1 MGFYVQLAYQRYT
14 EAGIVW
20 YNLIPGGCI
29 DLSGTWLS
37 LFERGTWHEGDLERV
52 FGHIAAIPVVLKH
65 SVRGS
70 RDLRDL
76 QGLLSPQDIAAIQRA
91 EDMPTHCTDVLRSYY
106 YHSKLVKCEDE
117 EGNRMSSN
125 RRSFIGPCF
134 GTLDA
139 AIKSARFLYEF
150 EFAKGFA
157 QELNFLLGLWF
168 VLLPLVLAEVS
179 GWLSLVWI
187 PIIALAIL
195 GMYNVAEELQMPFGH
210 DLNDFDVDKI
220 ADVFMNVVMDIYSK
234 YKSGRKSLVFND
246 GPHPIEGP
254 PRPPAPPGQLA
265 PSWLEVVTISLQSV
279 SWRVMFF
286 VTVWAVVCTV
296 VAHFVG
302 DIWSVGS
309 SVCPGGWCSRIAIP
323 GPVQSYIGFAFFL
336 LLGFKMADSHN
347 RYTSGQTTWNE
358 KMHGFSRATAVML
371 HGAFPANTCHEG
383 DRSRIMAHL
392 AAFST
397 GMAGMLDRE
406 AGYLDELKDVVNAN
420 AGARIRSMMAAPFY
434 CLHVCQAYVIELDE
448 KLRQK
453 ASTSLLDP
461 RQIGCH
467 WIAARS
473 FGGLGNS
480 AGLLLR
486 IVDIPLPYGYVM
498 HIRTFAVVWMSV
510 LPLEIVESAGW
521 MTIPWTILIVYCVL
535 SIITWAEQLAQPFG
549 DDFADLPL
557 ENFRRM
563 SAQFVKE
570 TMDHLENGFSQFIQL
585 DRAAFPYYQGPAS
598 KTRESSLSLSAR

>member
-1 MGFYVQLAYQRYT
+1 MWF
-14 EAGIVW
+14 
-20 YNLIPGGCI
+20 NLIPGGCI
-29 DLSGTWLS
+29 DLSAAWLI
-37 LFERGTWHEGDLERV
+37 LFERGTWHEGDFERI
-52 FGHIAAIPVVLKH
+52 FGHIAAIPIVLKH

-76 QGLLSPQDIAAIQRA
+76 QGLLSPQDIAAIQCA

-106 YHSKLVKCEDE
+106 HHSKLTMSENEDSE
-117 EGNRMSSN
+117 TMSPNRV
-125 RRSFIGPCF
+125 SFIPPCF
-134 GTLDA
+134 GLLDA
-139 AIKSARFLYEF
+139 AIKSARFLSEF

-168 VLLPLVLAEVS
+168 LLLPLVLAEIS

-187 PIIALAIL
+187 PIIGLAIL
-195 GMYNVAEELQMPFGH
+195 GVYSVAEELQMPFGH

-220 ADVFMNVVMDIYSK
+220 ADVFMNVVMEIYSK

-254 PRPPAPPGQLA
+254 SRPPAPPGQLA

-286 VTVWAVVCTV
+286 VSVWATICTI
-296 VAHFVG
+296 VAYFVG

-309 SVCPGGWCSRIAIP
+309 SICPGGWCSRIAIP

-336 LLGFKMADSHN
+336 LLGFKMADSHD

-358 KMHGFSRATAVML
+358 RVNGLSRATSVML
-371 HGAFPANTCHEG
+371 HGAYPANACHEG
-383 DRSRIMAHL
+383 GRSRIIAHL

-420 AGARIRSMMAAPFY
+420 AIARIRSMMAAPLY
-434 CLHVCQAYVIELDE
+434 CLHVCRAYVIDLDE

-453 ASTSLLDP
+453 ASTNFLDP

-467 WIAARS
+467 WIVAQN
-473 FGGLGNS
+473 LGMHSAS
-480 AGLLLR
+480 AGQLLR

-498 HIRTFAVVWMSV
+498 HIRTFALVWMSV

-535 SIITWAEQLAQPFG
+535 SILTWAEQLAQPFG

-557 ENFRRM
+557 ENFRRI

-570 TMDHLENGFSQFIQL
+570 TMDHLKNGFSQFIHL
-585 DRAAFPYYQGPAS
+585 DRTAFPYYHAAAPETMGATA
-598 KTRESSLSLSAR
+598 KVSAG